1 MANYRA
7 SRTGYKFHQSAAFV
21 RGLMGPIGS
30 GKSVTCVQ
38 ELMNIALRV
47 QKPHTD
53 GIRRT
58 RFAIVRNTY
67 PELKSTTIKTFQDW
81 FPVEICPIKFD
92 TPINCHMQHQLP
104 DKTMVDMEV
113 FFLALDKEPDV
124 KKLLSME
131 LTAIWLNEARE
142 IRKSIVDAATGRV
155 GRYPPKRLGGPTR
168 SCMIMDTNPPDDD
181 HWWYRLAEMETPDN
195 WEFFRQPPALIR
207 NADGEWLNNPL
218 AENVQNLAQGY
229 DYWRNQVGGKSDQW
243 IQVYIEGRY
252 GTVMDGLPV
261 YPEYSDTIH
270 ISEKPLEPEDRPL
283 ILGWD
288 FGLTPA
294 CIIGQ
299 VTARGQ
305 LLLLGE
311 LVAERMGL
319 QQFSEIVVRPHLAEN
334 FPELPVGISV
344 GDPAGSAESQTDQQ
358 NCIQVLNDAGIPTI
372 SAPTNKIEPRLN
384 AVRHFLTRMVDGM
397 PGILIDKRCRMI
409 RKGFNGGYKY
419 ERVQV
424 SGDERFRD
432 KPCKNR
438 YSHPHDGLQ
447 YLCLMAGREYDDS
460 VLPSSTEYGYA
471 AGDSGYQPASY
482 VGY

>member
-1 MANYRA
+1 
-7 SRTGYKFHQSAAFV
+7 
-21 RGLMGPIGS
+21 
-30 GKSVTCVQ
+30 
-38 ELMNIALRV
+38 
-47 QKPHTD
+47 
-53 GIRRT
+53 
-58 RFAIVRNTY
+58 
-67 PELKSTTIKTFQDW
+67 
-81 FPVEICPIKFD
+81 
-92 TPINCHMQHQLP
+92 
-104 DKTMVDMEV
+104 
-113 FFLALDKEPDV
+113 
-124 KKLLSME
+124 
-131 LTAIWLNEARE
+131 E

>member
-1 MANYRA
+1 MANYRP
-7 SRTGYKFHQSAAFV
+7 SNTGYKFHQSNAYV

-38 ELMNIALRV
+38 ELMNLALRI
-47 QKPHTD
+47 QKPHSD

-58 RFAIVRNTY
+58 RFAVVRNTY

-92 TPINCHMQHQLP
+92 TPISCHMQHKLP
-104 DKTMVDMEV
+104 DKTLVDMEV
-113 FFLALDKEPDV
+113 FFLALDKEQDV

-131 LTAIWLNEARE
+131 LTAVWLNEARE
-142 IRKSIVDAATGRV
+142 IRKSIVDAATGRI

-181 HWWYRLAEMETPDN
+181 HWWYHLAELDKPDN
-195 WEFFRQPPALIR
+195 WQFFQQPPALLK
-207 NADGEWLNNPL
+207 DELGDWYGNPL
-218 AENVQNLAQGY
+218 AENVNNLSDGY
-229 DYWRNQVGGKSDQW
+229 QYWLNQIGGKTKQW
-243 IQVYIEGRY
+243 IRVYIEGRY
-252 GTVMDGLPV
+252 GTITDGMPV
-261 YPEYSDTIH
+261 YPEFRDEVH
-270 ISEKPLEPEDRPL
+270 ISECLDPVDRPL

-294 CIIGQ
+294 CIIAQ
-299 VTARGQ
+299 VTLRGQ
-305 LLLLGE
+305 LLIRSE
-311 LVAERMGL
+311 LVADRMGL
-319 QQFSEIVVRPHLAEN
+319 SQFAELVVRPHLAEHYPDN
-334 FPELPVGISV
+334 PVGLSV
-344 GDPAGSAESQTDQQ
+344 GDPAGTAESQTDQQ
-358 NCIQVLNDAGIPTI
+358 SCIQVLNDASIPTI
-372 SAPTNKIEPRLN
+372 PAPTNKIEPRLN

-397 PGILIDKRCRMI
+397 PGVLIDKRCKVI

-424 SGDERFRD
+424 SGDDRFRD

-438 YSHPHDGLQ
+438 YSHPHDALQ
-447 YLCLMAGREYDDS
+447 YLCLIAGREYDQ
-460 VLPSSTEYGYA
+460 PITPEHGYA
-471 AGDSGYQPASY
+471 DAESSGYRPASY